1 MKIKKIL
8 NRLLRLHP
16 REIDL
21 SLDRIKRLNH
31 ELGNPQDKL
40 KIISITGTNGKYSI
54 AQTIRSILEEA
65 GYTCDLYS
73 SPHVISITERFVF
86 LGKEISD
93 DELCDLLDEV
103 ERINKGQGITFFEFL
118 TSCFF
123 LKASKSKSDISI
135 VESGLFNRFDAC
147 SAIKQNLMSV
157 ISSIGLD
164 HLEWLPENDRNVD
177 RVIFEKTSKLLHS
190 KIIVS
195 EQSDQIILDKI
206 EKAIASNSS
215 KKILFSKDFSYSIK
229 KNGFVFQDVFGKIE
243 LPYPNLLGA
252 HQVANAS
259 CGIAAVRNL
268 EDYPVNID
276 HIKKGI
282 TKIKSSIAR
291 LQIIE
296 KGKLKE
302 LAPTNTLIVD
312 GTHNPLG
319 AEVTGKYLDTLDKN
333 KNIYM
338 ILGMMNNKLHKDF
351 LSHFKNKVFSIT
363 AIDIPN
369 QKNSIKKEKLNKII
383 KTIGIKSKTESSIQS
398 SLQFISKED
407 QNAIIFICG
416 SLYLCGEVLNL
427 N

>member
-8 NRLLRLHP
+8 KKFLGLHP

-31 ELGNPQDKL
+31 ELGNPQNKL
-40 KIISITGTNGKYSI
+40 KIISITGTNGKNSI
-54 AQTIRSILEEA
+54 ALFIRSILEEA

-86 LGKEISD
+86 SGKEISD
-93 DELCDLLDEV
+93 DELCDLLEEV
-103 ERINKGQGITFFEFL
+103 ERINKGQSITFFEFL

-123 LKASKSKSDISI
+123 LKASRSKSDISI

-206 EKAIASNSS
+206 EKAIASNPS

-319 AEVTGKYLDTLDKN
+319 AEVTRKYLDTLDKN

-369 QKNSIKKEKLNKII
+369 QKNSIKKEKLNQII
-383 KTIGIKSKTESSIQS
+383 KKIGIKSKTESSIQS

>member
-8 NRLLRLHP
+8 KKFLGLHP

-31 ELGNPQDKL
+31 ELGNPQNKL
-40 KIISITGTNGKYSI
+40 KIISITGTNGKNSI
-54 AQTIRSILEEA
+54 ALFIRSILEEA

-86 LGKEISD
+86 SGKEISD
-93 DELCDLLDEV
+93 DELCDLLEEV
-103 ERINKGQGITFFEFL
+103 ERINKGQSITFFEFL

-123 LKASKSKSDISI
+123 LKASRSKSDISI

-206 EKAIASNSS
+206 EKAIASNPS

-319 AEVTGKYLDTLDKN
+319 AEVTRKYLDTLDKN

-369 QKNSIKKEKLNKII
+369 QKNSIKKEKLNQII

>member
-8 NRLLRLHP
+8 KKLLGLHP

-31 ELGNPQDKL
+31 ELGNPQNKL
-40 KIISITGTNGKYSI
+40 KIISITGTNGKNSI
-54 AQTIRSILEEA
+54 ALFIRSILEEA

-86 LGKEISD
+86 SGKEISD
-93 DELCDLLDEV
+93 DELCDLLEEV
-103 ERINKGQGITFFEFL
+103 ERINKGQSITFFEFL

-123 LKASKSKSDISI
+123 LKASRSRSDISI

-206 EKAIASNSS
+206 EKAIASNPS

-319 AEVTGKYLDTLDKN
+319 AEVTRKYLDTLDKN

-369 QKNSIKKEKLNKII
+369 QKNSIKKEKLNQII

>member
-1 MKIKKIL
+1 MKIKNIL
-8 NRLLRLHP
+8 KRLLHLHP

-86 LGKEISD
+86 SGKEISD

-147 SAIKQNLMSV
+147 SAIKQNVMSV

-177 RVIFEKTSKLLHS
+177 RIIFEKTSKLLHS

-206 EKAIASNSS
+206 EKAIASNPS
-215 KKILFSKDFSYSIK
+215 KKKLLFNKDFSYSIK
-229 KNGFVFQDVFGKIE
+229 KNGFVFQDSLGKIK
-243 LPYPNLLGA
+243 LPYPNLRGV
-252 HQVANAS
+252 HQISNVS
-259 CGIAAVRNL
+259 CAIAAVRNL

-276 HIKKGI
+276 HIK
-282 TKIKSSIAR
+282 R
-291 LQIIE
+291 
-296 KGKLKE
+296 
-302 LAPTNTLIVD
+302 
-312 GTHNPLG
+312 
-319 AEVTGKYLDTLDKN
+319 
-333 KNIYM
+333 
-338 ILGMMNNKLHKDF
+338 NN
-351 LSHFKNKVFSIT
+351 
-363 AIDIPN
+363 
-369 QKNSIKKEKLNKII
+369 
-383 KTIGIKSKTESSIQS
+383 
-398 SLQFISKED
+398 
-407 QNAIIFICG
+407 QN
-416 SLYLCGEVLNL
+416 
-427 N
+427 

>member
-8 NRLLRLHP
+8 NDLLRLHP

-31 ELGNPQDKL
+31 ELGNPQNKL
-40 KIISITGTNGKYSI
+40 KIISITGTNGKNSI

-65 GYTCDLYS
+65 GYSCDLYS

-86 LGKEISD
+86 SGKEISD
-93 DELCDLLDEV
+93 DELCDLLEEV
-103 ERINKGQGITFFEFL
+103 ERINKGQSITFFEFL

-123 LKASKSKSDISI
+123 LKASRSKSDISI
-135 VESGLFNRFDAC
+135 VEIGLFNRFDAC

-282 TKIKSSIAR
+282 TKIKSIAR

-319 AEVTGKYLDTLDKN
+319 AEVTRKYLDTLDKN

-369 QKNSIKKEKLNKII
+369 QKNSIKKEKLNQII

>member
-8 NRLLRLHP
+8 DDLLRLHP

-40 KIISITGTNGKYSI
+40 KIISITGTNGKNSI
-54 AQTIRSILEEA
+54 ALFIRSILEEA

-86 LGKEISD
+86 SGKEISD
-93 DELCDLLDEV
+93 DELCDLLEEV
-103 ERINKGQGITFFEFL
+103 ERINKGQSITFFEFL

-206 EKAIASNSS
+206 EKAIASNPS

-319 AEVTGKYLDTLDKN
+319 AEVTRKYLDTLDKN

-369 QKNSIKKEKLNKII
+369 QKNSIKKEKLNQII
-383 KTIGIKSKTESSIQS
+383 KKIGIKSKTESSIQS

>member
-31 ELGNPQDKL
+31 ELGNPQNKL
-40 KIISITGTNGKYSI
+40 KIISITGTNGKNSI
-54 AQTIRSILEEA
+54 ANSILSILEEG
-65 GYTCDLYS
+65 GYSCDLYS

-86 LGKEISD
+86 SGKEISD
-93 DELCDLLDEV
+93 DELCDLLEEV
-103 ERINKGQGITFFEFL
+103 ERINKGQSITFFEFL

-123 LKASKSKSDISI
+123 LKASRSKSDISI

-229 KNGFVFQDVFGKIE
+229 KNGFVFQDAIGKIE
-243 LPYPNLLGA
+243 LPYPNLLGV

-282 TKIKSSIAR
+282 TKIKSIAR

-319 AEVTGKYLDTLDKN
+319 AEVTRKYLDTLDKN

-369 QKNSIKKEKLNKII
+369 QQNAIKKEELNKVI
-383 KTIGIKSKTESSIQS
+383 KEVGIQS
-398 SLQFISKED
+398 SMSNSIEE
-407 QNAIIFICG
+407 AIIEINKKDKLAYVFCTG
-416 SLYLCGEVLNL
+416 SLYLGGEILKLN
-427 N
+427 

>member
-8 NRLLRLHP
+8 KKLLGLHP

-31 ELGNPQDKL
+31 ELGNPQNKL
-40 KIISITGTNGKYSI
+40 KIISITGTNGKNSI
-54 AQTIRSILEEA
+54 ALFIRSILEEA

-86 LGKEISD
+86 SGKEISD
-93 DELCDLLDEV
+93 DKLCDLLEEV
-103 ERINKGQGITFFEFL
+103 EKINKGQSITFFEFL

-123 LKASKSKSDISI
+123 LKASRSRSDISI

-206 EKAIASNSS
+206 EKAIASNPS

-319 AEVTGKYLDTLDKN
+319 AEVTRKYLDTLDKN

-369 QKNSIKKEKLNKII
+369 QKNSIKKEKLNQII

>member
-8 NRLLRLHP
+8 KKFLGLHP

-31 ELGNPQDKL
+31 ELGNPQNKL
-40 KIISITGTNGKYSI
+40 KIISITGTNGKNSI
-54 AQTIRSILEEA
+54 ALFIRSILEEA

-86 LGKEISD
+86 SGKEISD
-93 DELCDLLDEV
+93 DKLCDLLEEV
-103 ERINKGQGITFFEFL
+103 EKINKGQSITFFEFL

-123 LKASKSKSDISI
+123 LKASRSRSDISI

-206 EKAIASNSS
+206 EKAIASNPS

-319 AEVTGKYLDTLDKN
+319 AEVTRKYLDTLDKN

-369 QKNSIKKEKLNKII
+369 QKNSIKKEKLNQII
-383 KTIGIKSKTESSIQS
+383 KKIGIKSKTESSIQS

>member
-8 NRLLRLHP
+8 NDLLRLHP

-31 ELGNPQDKL
+31 ELGNPQNKL
-40 KIISITGTNGKYSI
+40 KIISITGTNGKNSI
-54 AQTIRSILEEA
+54 ALFIRSILEEA

-86 LGKEISD
+86 SGKEISD
-93 DELCDLLDEV
+93 DKLCDLLEEV
-103 ERINKGQGITFFEFL
+103 EKINKGQSITFFEFL

-123 LKASKSKSDISI
+123 LKASRSRSDISI

-206 EKAIASNSS
+206 EKAIASNPS
-215 KKILFSKDFSYSIK
+215 KKKLLFNKDFSYSIK
-229 KNGFVFQDVFGKIE
+229 KNGFVFQDSLGKIE

-282 TKIKSSIAR
+282 TKIKSIAR

-302 LAPTNTLIVD
+302 LAPTNTLIID
-312 GTHNPLG
+312 GTSNPLG
-319 AEVTGKYLDTLDKN
+319 GFVTKKYLDTLDKK

-338 ILGMMNNKLHKDF
+338 ILAMMNNKLHKDF

-369 QKNSIKKEKLNKII
+369 QQNAIKKEELNKII
-383 KTIGIKSKTESSIQS
+383 NEVGIQS
-398 SLQFISKED
+398 SMANSVEH
-407 QNAIIFICG
+407 AIIEINKKDNLAYIFCSG
-416 SLYLCGEVLNL
+416 SLYSAGEILKLN
-427 N
+427 

>member
-8 NRLLRLHP
+8 KKFLGLHP

-31 ELGNPQDKL
+31 ELGNPQNKL
-40 KIISITGTNGKYSI
+40 KIISITGTNGKNSI
-54 AQTIRSILEEA
+54 ALFIRSILEEA
-65 GYTCDLYS
+65 GYSCDLYS

-86 LGKEISD
+86 SGKEISD
-93 DELCDLLDEV
+93 DELCDLLEEV
-103 ERINKGQGITFFEFL
+103 ERINKGQSITFFEFL

-123 LKASKSKSDISI
+123 LKASRSRSDISI

-206 EKAIASNSS
+206 EKAIASNPS

-319 AEVTGKYLDTLDKN
+319 SEITRKYLDTLDKK
-333 KNIYM
+333 KNIYS
-338 ILGMMNNKLHKDF
+338 IEHVWASDYDQDSCDTYK
-351 LSHFKNKVFSIT
+351 KN
-363 AIDIPN
+363 
-369 QKNSIKKEKLNKII
+369 I
-383 KTIGIKSKTESSIQS
+383 KTKAVFCEKVENHMKKMKKKTKTRITTSL
-398 SLQFISKED
+398 LQF
-407 QNAIIFICG
+407 
-416 SLYLCGEVLNL
+416 L
-427 N
+427 

>member
-8 NRLLRLHP
+8 KKFLGLHP

-31 ELGNPQDKL
+31 ELGNPQNKL
-40 KIISITGTNGKYSI
+40 KIISITGTNGKNSI
-54 AQTIRSILEEA
+54 ALFIRSILEEA

-86 LGKEISD
+86 SGKEISD
-93 DELCDLLDEV
+93 DKLCDLLEEV
-103 ERINKGQGITFFEFL
+103 EKINKGQSITFFEFL

-123 LKASKSKSDISI
+123 LKASRSRSDISI

-206 EKAIASNSS
+206 EKAIASNPS

-319 AEVTGKYLDTLDKN
+319 AEVTRKYLDTLDKN

-369 QKNSIKKEKLNKII
+369 QKNSIKKEKLNQII

>member
-8 NRLLRLHP
+8 KKFLGLHP

-31 ELGNPQDKL
+31 ELGNPQNKL
-40 KIISITGTNGKYSI
+40 KIISITGTNGKNSI
-54 AQTIRSILEEA
+54 ALFIRSILEEA

-86 LGKEISD
+86 SGKEISD
-93 DELCDLLDEV
+93 DELCDLLEEV
-103 ERINKGQGITFFEFL
+103 EKINKGQSITFFEFL

-123 LKASKSKSDISI
+123 LKASRSRSDISI

-206 EKAIASNSS
+206 EKAIASNPS

-319 AEVTGKYLDTLDKN
+319 AEVTRKYLDTLDKN

-369 QKNSIKKEKLNKII
+369 QKNSIKKEKLNQII